1 MIDTFSGDNKVVD
14 PGPLSEGFS
23 GYMESDMEHIV
34 FEFLLNYVRRMK
46 SDLDWKRLL
55 KNNPG
60 RPFMM
65 FVTPS
70 DIAFILSLIK
80 NGMGMWDQARRQQVN
95 QTQEE
100 SKAQP
105 LFTKGEGRKRES
117 GMTVWNKEGLN
128 FYYTAEKNWK
138 KVYSDRDE
146 LSNLC
151 NKWEQWE
158 PEDKSRKNP
167 VRTYWRNNE
176 EQKDDD
182 EEDDQ
187 NESWWE
193 QDENFGYDDESDA
206 VPEFDWDDNVKKGE

>member
-1 MIDTFSGDNKVVD
+1 
-14 PGPLSEGFS
+14 
-23 GYMESDMEHIV
+23 
-34 FEFLLNYVRRMK
+34 
-46 SDLDWKRLL
+46 
-55 KNNPG
+55 
-60 RPFMM
+60 
-65 FVTPS
+65 
-70 DIAFILSLIK
+70 
-80 NGMGMWDQARRQQVN
+80 MGWGCGDQARRQQDN
-95 QTQEE
+95 PTQEG

-117 GMTVWNKEGLN
+117 GMTVWSNEGLN

-138 KVYSDRDE
+138 KVYSDKDE